1 MNIAVIG
8 SGGREHALVWKL
20 RQSPT
25 PGKLICIP
33 GNPGMEKLAENIPV
47 NLDNYDAI
55 IDILKQYGID
65 LAVIGPEA
73 PLVAGLADRIREAG
87 VRCFGPGKEAALIEG
102 SKAFS
107 KNFMR
112 RHNIPTAEFRI
123 FTAEQQYDALRY
135 LDELPMP
142 VVIKASGLAA
152 GKGVLICH
160 ERDEARDVVRAM
172 LHGNAFKEAGSTIV
186 IEEFLIGEE
195 VSIFALCDGSRFVT
209 LPPAQDHKRI
219 LDGDQGK
226 NTGGMGAY
234 APAPVASD
242 ALIENVIET
251 IIAPTVAGMREEG
264 YPFVGCLYSGLILT
278 DTGVKVLEYNCRFGD
293 PESQVVLPLID
304 DDLAQILYECAGSEL
319 FRKAIR
325 VHGASAVCVVMAS
338 GGYPDSYK
346 TGMKISG
353 LQNISED
360 EGVVVFHAGTKRVG
374 DSIETAGGRVLGVT
388 AIGYQNDFEET
399 IRNAYRAVD
408 KITFDGAYYRSDI
421 GRKAVARRPL

>member
-20 RQSPT
+20 HQSPT
-25 PGKLICIP
+25 PGKLISIP
-33 GNPGMEKLAENIPV
+33 GNPGTEKLAENIPV
-47 NLDNYDAI
+47 NMDNHDAI

-73 PLVAGLADRIREAG
+73 PLVAGLADRIREAD

-135 LDELPMP
+135 LDEVPMP

-186 IEEFLIGEE
+186 IEEHLIGEE
-195 VSIFALCDGSRFVT
+195 VSIFALCDGSRFAT

-293 PESQVVLPLID
+293 PESQVVLPLVD
-304 DDLAQILYECAGSEL
+304 DDFAQILYECAGGEL
-319 FRKAIR
+319 FRKTIR
-325 VHGASAVCVVMAS
+325 VHEASAVCVVMAS

-353 LQNISED
+353 LQNISGD

-374 DSIETAGGRVLGVT
+374 DNIETAGGRVLGVT
-388 AIGYQNDFEET
+388 AIGYKNDFEET